1 MGSQDCSEE
10 GYPIHLIKICFC
22 PFFIRSPRLGPP
34 RSARSNPEGKEGMEN
49 TLCAW
54 RVGRGV
60 NPQNRYCPTDRAFE
74 VSSAFGH
81 LSFGMM
87 CLFGIV
93 QWHRSRSPSFLD
105 LCNTKV
111 TYLCSPRS
119 TPRRRHPLRRD
130 MQWRQCRNPHQRTL
144 YLPQRATNNRS
155 KQSNVSCAKS
165 TTAPRRA
172 CSCPVDQVCNSWR
185 GGCTLRT

>member
-1 MGSQDCSEE
+1 MTDGLPRLLRRGVSHPLDQNLLLSIFH
-10 GYPIHLIKICFC
+10 P
-22 PFFIRSPRLGPP
+22 SRLGPP
-34 RSARSNPEGKEGMEN
+34 RSTRSNPEGKEGMEN

-60 NPQNRYCPTDRAFE
+60 NRQNRYCPTDRAFE
-74 VSSAFGH
+74 VSSVFGH

-165 TTAPRRA
+165 TTAPESLFV
-172 CSCPVDQVCNSWR
+172 SCRPSLQ
-185 GGCTLRT
+185 